1 MSAIPEYLQLHYDW
15 AYIRPSGVR
24 LFERDWLVDL
34 ILWGNYRRLG
44 DAALEALGEELPG
57 STLQIACVYGDLTSR
72 IAARVPHGGRLDVID
87 ILPVQLANL
96 RDKLPRDAPVQMSLQ
111 DSTALAEPDA
121 SYDRAVLFFLLHEQ
135 PADARARTVAEALRV
150 VKPGGRIVIVDFS
163 PPRWW
168 QPLRYLWLPVL
179 NRIEPFAADLWSGGP
194 ETWLAP
200 SPLIGKIERQA
211 YFGGMYQRLVLTR
224 AG

>member
-1 MSAIPEYLQLHYDW
+1 MNAIPDYLQLHYDW

-44 DAALEALGEELPG
+44 DAALDALGSELPG
-57 STLQIACVYGDLTSR
+57 RTLQIACVYGDLTSR
-72 IAARVPHGGRLDVID
+72 IAARVPIGSRLDVID

-96 RDKLPRDAPVQMSLQ
+96 RGKLPDGAPVQISLQ

-135 PADARARTVAEALRV
+135 PAEARERTVAEALRV
-150 VKPGGRIVIVDFS
+150 VKPGGRIVIVDFAQ
-163 PPRWW
+163 PRWW
-168 QPLRYLWLPVL
+168 QPLRYLWLPL
-179 NRIEPFAADLWSGGP
+179 LGRIEPFASDLWSGGP
-194 ETWLAP
+194 ETWLKP
-200 SPLIGKIERQA
+200 SPLIGTFERRD
-211 YFGGMYQRLVLTR
+211 YFGGMYQRIVLTR